1 MSSVGGRVC
10 VVTGAAR
17 GLGQAIAAALGAAGG
32 RLALCDVLDAEL
44 QQTADELREQGVE
57 VFAAHCDV
65 SDSASV
71 DAFFAAVE
79 QQLGPVEALINNAAL
94 VPGGP
99 EDEVRRSTHYAYIT
113 TPQPRTSLGFTS
125 AMSDEEWLKYWGV
138 NVHGTF
144 YCTRAALRQMEP
156 RGYGR
161 IVNIAS
167 IAGLSNYS
175 AHSPH
180 YSATKGAVIAYEGFP
195 PFDNRDDFVAIYR
208 QMGCTPDIF
217 DIHHAANGIIT
228 FENATRARGQWS
240 LYFHNINLAGRTL
253 TQMGVEYDDVYV
265 KEDGRWWIAETRSR
279 RTSCLIHSV
288 DADGAAK
295 VSVMGEAPATFG

>member
-180 YSATKGAVIAYEGFP
+180 YSATKGAVIAF
-195 PFDNRDDFVAIYR
+195 
-208 QMGCTPDIF
+208 
-217 DIHHAANGIIT
+217 
-228 FENATRARGQWS
+228 TRAVAAEVAGANVFVNAIAPGGVATPTFDAYLEKLDPEARNRMFQFVPAGR
-240 LYFHNINLAGRTL
+240 LGTMEEYAGLAVYLAGDNHYL
-253 TQMGVEYDDVYV
+253 AGQVISPNGGM
-265 KEDGRWWIAETRSR
+265 
-279 RTSCLIHSV
+279 
-288 DADGAAK
+288 
-295 VSVMGEAPATFG
+295 F